1 MKFQALIGVA
11 LIIVLVACGKPQATC
26 SDDASKAALESAI
39 REGLEKVVAARSKD
53 SEGNQLVGFSKI
65 RAAIANIKLV
75 LENIRTTKEDPNS
88 TKKFCSGNLK
98 IVFGTQVFND
108 ADKAREIAGLS
119 NLNDATSTVGIEKGV
134 DYLQGD
140 LEYSVQPTDDGT
152 KVVAEFES
160 KDAKLDVFGEV
171 LAASLLRSGL
181 ESKQRTDQEN
191 AAQAD
196 KQRQDAVNAASRATI
211 EEAAIS
217 RRTADEA
224 LTAVWRGLDP
234 ATRAELLPEQ
244 RAWIK
249 RKDTTCKVQG
259 LQSSTD
265 PTEQKVAALNCVTS
279 ETQSRIGELQGR
291 LDGGE

>member
-75 LENIRTTKEDPNS
+75 LENIRTIKEDPNS

>member
-1 MKFQALIGVA
+1 MKFRALIGVA
-11 LIIVLVACGKPQATC
+11 LIIMLVACGKPQATC

-152 KVVAEFES
+152 KVVALAVL
-160 KDAKLDVFGEV
+160 DAPKISDGEV
-171 LAASLLRSGL
+171 EKFALQKNVLEAVLRQIPLKRRFMKNYIVVRNLVSNPRTPTDVLCRIRDPWNLRRRPSRPSEHQIGL
-181 ESKQRTDQEN
+181 S
-191 AAQAD
+191 
-196 KQRQDAVNAASRATI
+196 
-211 EEAAIS
+211 
-217 RRTADEA
+217 
-224 LTAVWRGLDP
+224 
-234 ATRAELLPEQ
+234 
-244 RAWIK
+244 
-249 RKDTTCKVQG
+249 
-259 LQSSTD
+259 D
-265 PTEQKVAALNCVTS
+265 PTPAPLA
-279 ETQSRIGELQGR
+279 
-291 LDGGE
+291 